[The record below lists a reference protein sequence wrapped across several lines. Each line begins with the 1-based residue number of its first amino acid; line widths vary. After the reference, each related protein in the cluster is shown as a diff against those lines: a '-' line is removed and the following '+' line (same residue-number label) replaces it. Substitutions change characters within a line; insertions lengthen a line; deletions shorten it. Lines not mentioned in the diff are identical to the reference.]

1 MTERKKYKIAVMPG
15 DGIGKDVMDCAM
27 VILKHIDLDAKYFH
41 EDIGLDAKKRNGTAL
56 SDHTLRI
63 LKACD
68 CCLFGAVSTTD
79 ESTILRLRQEFALS
93 TNFRPCKGNGI
104 DIAIFRENTEDLYAQ
119 VEYNPIPRRLRNFIN
134 KHERM
139 KKFKY
144 TPNEEM
150 AIALRIITVKACTN
164 IVARAFRFAARNNKK
179 KITVVE
185 KANVLKET
193 GSIIIKAVKE
203 ISKKYPNIEV
213 EIVNI
218 DNMCMQLVKNPE
230 NYEVIVTTNLFG
242 DILSDL
248 CSQLVGGIGYV
259 GSANIGKNFALFEPI
274 HGSAPKYAGQYKAN
288 PIGMIRSI
296 VLMLEWLG
304 ETKKAKALDL
314 AINEVIEEGK
324 ARTFDMGGI
333 NNSLE
338 VTEEIA
344 KKYDS
349 HI

>member
-1 MTERKKYKIAVMPG
+1 
-15 DGIGKDVMDCAM
+15 
-27 VILKHIDLDAKYFH
+27 
-41 EDIGLDAKKRNGTAL
+41 
-56 SDHTLRI
+56 
-63 LKACD
+63 
-68 CCLFGAVSTTD
+68 
-79 ESTILRLRQEFALS
+79 
-93 TNFRPCKGNGI
+93 
-104 DIAIFRENTEDLYAQ
+104 
-119 VEYNPIPRRLRNFIN
+119 
-134 KHERM
+134 
-139 KKFKY
+139 
-144 TPNEEM
+144 
-150 AIALRIITVKACTN
+150 
-164 IVARAFRFAARNNKK
+164 
-179 KITVVE
+179 
-185 KANVLKET
+185 
-193 GSIIIKAVKE
+193 
-203 ISKKYPNIEV
+203 
-213 EIVNI
+213 
-218 DNMCMQLVKNPE
+218 MQLVKNPE